1 MTALCDKLHTRHTSE
16 ADKPHSAVLCFQEV
30 WGNFFLNGGPD
41 FFLHLFQTSPFLL
54 SPYQTIWVIKKMSAG
69 WPPSKQ
75 LKQWGQA
82 RDFFSHADPA
92 GVANT
97 SAWVLWVLETFNTT
111 RDQWQIY
118 LMDCYT
124 QGWAREGVPGE
135 TFPWSLLLL
144 LEACLMTLHF

>member
-16 ADKPHSAVLCFQEV
+16 ADKTHSAVLCFQEV
-30 WGNFFLNGGPD
+30 WGNFFLLNGGPD

-69 WPPSKQ
+69 WLPSKQ

-111 RDQWQIY
+111 AISDKYIWWTAIHRVGQEKGSQEKHFHEVF
-118 LMDCYT
+118 CYY
-124 QGWAREGVPGE
+124 
-135 TFPWSLLLL
+135 
-144 LEACLMTLHF
+144 